1 MKKRILLGITG
12 SIAAYKT
19 PELVRKFKEHNYDV
33 KVVLTGCGKAFIAPL
48 TLQAVSQHKVYE
60 ALVDVDAEMN
70 MSHIELARWPDYILI
85 APATAHVIAKLAYGF
100 ADDLLSTLCLAAD
113 KRLIIAPAM
122 NQAMWSNRI
131 TQANVSKLKESGCLF
146 LGPEEGNQVCG
157 EFGFGRMLDPLKI
170 VDRLSKLFV
179 KPYLQGQKIL
189 ITAGP
194 TQEAIDPVRYLSNRS
209 SGKMGFALA
218 QAAVDAGAEV
228 TLISGP
234 VTLSPPEK
242 VKFIA
247 IKTAEEM
254 FVAVKRE
261 MNYQT
266 IFISTAAIAD
276 YQVVN
281 PALQKIKKTN
291 ELLTLN
297 LKPTIDILASVSQM
311 NLHPRP
317 LLVGFSAETEYTL
330 KFSEEKRRRKHIDLM
345 VVNDVSQK
353 HIGFDSDKN
362 EVTVL
367 SKDAPIHL
375 ACASKQIIAQKLLK
389 IVANRMRSK
398 LIKASL

>member
-1 MKKRILLGITG
+1 
-12 SIAAYKT
+12 
-19 PELVRKFKEHNYDV
+19 
-33 KVVLTGCGKAFIAPL
+33 
-48 TLQAVSQHKVYE
+48 
-60 ALVDVDAEMN
+60 
-70 MSHIELARWPDYILI
+70 
-85 APATAHVIAKLAYGF
+85 
-100 ADDLLSTLCLAAD
+100 
-113 KRLIIAPAM
+113 
-122 NQAMWSNRI
+122 
-131 TQANVSKLKESGCLF
+131 
-146 LGPEEGNQVCG
+146 
-157 EFGFGRMLDPLKI
+157 
-170 VDRLSKLFV
+170 
-179 KPYLQGQKIL
+179 
-189 ITAGP
+189 
-194 TQEAIDPVRYLSNRS
+194 
-209 SGKMGFALA
+209 MGFALA

-266 IFISTAAIAD
+266 IFISTAAVAD

-311 NLHPRP
+311 SLHPRP

-375 ACASKQIIAQKLLK
+375 TCATKQIIAQKLLK
-389 IVANRMRSK
+389 IVANQMRSK